1 MKTLN
6 ELMSAGKDAAICLSA
21 ANSAP
26 LTYAQLRSLA
36 QYVQT
41 EFNRIGIGR
50 NDRVALVLPNGA
62 DMASSFI
69 TVASC
74 CTSAPL
80 NPAYRADEFEFYL
93 NDLNAQA
100 LVVEQGSSSP
110 AVEVARKMGIA
121 LVELVPTPEHGAGS
135 FTLNLAGFPTR
146 ARGWGPAQPGQCPSC
161 EPPRRRGCWTPA
173 PRPGLGH

>member
-74 CTSAPL
+74 
-80 NPAYRADEFEFYL
+80 
-93 NDLNAQA
+93 
-100 LVVEQGSSSP
+100 
-110 AVEVARKMGIA
+110 
-121 LVELVPTPEHGAGS
+121 
-135 FTLNLAGFPTR
+135 
-146 ARGWGPAQPGQCPSC
+146 
-161 EPPRRRGCWTPA
+161 
-173 PRPGLGH
+173 